1 MLATGAT
8 GAAVPTVAVVMAAGV
23 VARLVTANVNGPPMP
38 PVVIFCTA
46 TVAGFAAFVKAQVIW
61 LADRTLVAGIVSTLP
76 LKLPKL
82 AGLPVLLALASL
94 QVADV
99 AVKLPLAVSVS

>member
-23 VARLVTANVNGPPMP
+23 VARLVTAKVNGPPMP

-46 TVAGFAAFVKAQVIW
+46 TVAGLAALVKAQVI
-61 LADRTLVAGIVSTLP
+61 
-76 LKLPKL
+76 
-82 AGLPVLLALASL
+82 
-94 QVADV
+94 
-99 AVKLPLAVSVS
+99 